1 MIQKPRIGSDVAQGP
16 DWCWACSGCRPIIP
30 LAGVASVLRVD
41 IDDIANE
48 D

>member
-1 MIQKPRIGSDVAQGP
+1 MIEKPTIGSDAAQGP

-30 LAGVASVLRVD
+30 LAGVASALSVD
-41 IDDIANE
+41 VEDIVNA